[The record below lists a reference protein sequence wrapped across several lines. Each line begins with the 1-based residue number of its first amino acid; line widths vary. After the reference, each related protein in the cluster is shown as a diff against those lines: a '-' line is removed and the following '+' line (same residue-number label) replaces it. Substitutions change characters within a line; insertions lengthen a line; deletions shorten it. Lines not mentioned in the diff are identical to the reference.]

1 MEAERRIWGGD
12 RCQRRTAVSPRFV
25 LSPLERK
32 ARSAGPVASDQK
44 IFILF
49 TLCLVVD
56 AGETDGLSIVVLYL
70 FLVFV
75 DLWFILKSL
84 ITLVS
89 DNGWVRNRG
98 IGKICYPHF
107 TGKETEAEDR
117 ATSLGSR
124 RWAEDS

>member
-1 MEAERRIWGGD
+1 M
-12 RCQRRTAVSPRFV
+12 
-25 LSPLERK
+25 
-32 ARSAGPVASDQK
+32 ASDQNN
-44 IFILF
+44 FILF

-89 DNGWVRNRG
+89 DN
-98 IGKICYPHF
+98 
-107 TGKETEAEDR
+107 
-117 ATSLGSR
+117 S
-124 RWAEDS
+124 